1 MNRPRTRCFPVFA
14 SLAFLSSAVVSCGGA
29 PGAVS
34 VAALTQESQA
44 PVAATHN
51 PRTGRASFV
60 RGRIPVTVFGLRAV
74 DTSPAVALGFMRRYA
89 ALFGTDSAARDLQY
103 VGSRVDALG
112 MRHLTLRQ
120 VYQGVDVYAAR
131 VAVHLAREGGVVVAV
146 SSNAVPGVH
155 VSTTRPAIGGDSA
168 RVVAAAQLLH
178 GTADSARLV
187 VYPGQRRAS
196 DAALAWMVE
205 VRGFER
211 DTAPARHDSVPARKE
226 YVVDAGRGNVIDVL
240 DRLYTARNRM
250 TYDVNHGTALPGT
263 LRRTEAAGPVG
274 DADVDSAHTFVGA
287 TYDYYLA
294 THGRDSYDDA
304 GATLVS
310 SVHYS
315 TNYENAFWDGTQMVF
330 GDGFAAKD
338 VTAHELTHAVT
349 ERTANLEYR
358 WQSGALN
365 ESFSDI
371 FGAMVDRDD
380 WLMGEDL
387 PIGAIRDL
395 ANPGAFGQPGS
406 MSDWVKT
413 CSDNEGVHTNSGIFS
428 KAFVNVA
435 AAIGK
440 GDAERI
446 FYRALTTPGYL
457 QPQSTMEDARAA
469 ALQSAEDLFGAG
481 STQEQAVTSGFASVG
496 LDGSFQPPAN
506 SCPTI
511 PGIPDL
517 SLLGFV
523 ALAVLLG
530 AAVVLRRRAGSA
542 RA

>member
-1 MNRPRTRCFPVFA
+1 MNRPRSRWLSVVA
-14 SLAFLSSAVVSCGGA
+14 SLVILPYAVVSCGGV

-34 VAALTQESQA
+34 VAALTQESQG

-74 DTSPAVALGFMRRYA
+74 DTSSAVAYGFMRRYA
-89 ALFGTDSAARDLQY
+89 ALFGTDSAARDLEY

-112 MRHLTLRQ
+112 MRHMTMRQ
-120 VYQGVDVYAAR
+120 VYRGVDVYAAR
-131 VAVHLAREGGVVVAV
+131 VAIHLAREGGTVVAV
-146 SSNAVPGVH
+146 SSNAVPDVH
-155 VSTTRPAIGGDSA
+155 VSTTQPAVSA
-168 RVVAAAQLLH
+168 DTARAIAARQLLH
-178 GTADSARLV
+178 ATADSSRLV
-187 VYPGQRRAS
+187 VYPGRRRAS
-196 DAALAWMVE
+196 AAALAWMVE

-211 DTAPARHDSVPARKE
+211 DPARPGGDSIPARKE
-226 YVVDAGRGNVIDVL
+226 YVVDAGNGSILDVL

-263 LRRTEAAGPVG
+263 LRRTETAGPVG
-274 DADVDSAHTFVGA
+274 DADVDSAHAFVGA
-287 TYDYYLA
+287 TYDYYA
-294 THGRDSYDDA
+294 TTHGRDSYDGA
-304 GATLVS
+304 GATLTS

-315 TNYENAFWDGTQMVF
+315 TNYQNAFWDGSQMVF
-330 GDGFAAKD
+330 GDGFAVKD

-395 ANPGAFGQPGS
+395 ANPGAFGQPGN
-406 MSDWVKT
+406 MSGWVKT

-428 KAFVNVA
+428 KAFVNIA
-435 AAIGK
+435 TSLGK

-469 ALQSAEDLFGAG
+469 ALQSAADLFGAT
-481 STQEQAVTSGFASVG
+481 SPQEQAVSAGFAAVG

-506 SCPTI
+506 NCGAVPS
-511 PGIPDL
+511 IPDL
-517 SLLGFV
+517 SLWGFLT
-523 ALAVLLG
+523 LAVVLG
-530 AAVVLRRRAGSA
+530 AAVVRRRRGGST